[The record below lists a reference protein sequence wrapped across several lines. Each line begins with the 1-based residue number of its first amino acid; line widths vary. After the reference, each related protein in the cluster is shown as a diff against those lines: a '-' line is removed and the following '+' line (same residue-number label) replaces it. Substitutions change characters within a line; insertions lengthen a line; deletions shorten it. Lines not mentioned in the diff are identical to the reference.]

1 MRYGFKKI
9 IAVVLVLSG
18 IAVLIIALNV
28 KKTPVEEGSNTV
40 ESTSEK
46 ITVDYDK
53 DSDSDSLKDWEEALW
68 KTDPEVADTDKDG
81 TSDGEEVKVGRDP
94 RVGGPK
100 DTLQYN
106 IGVKT
111 EKGSEEIKKSEP
123 KNTEVVVIPK
133 PQGLSETQI
142 LKNYGNTVA
151 ILLKNFSKFT
161 DELSVLQDVIQDTN
175 DTNVERLL
183 LIKSKYQSLAIA
195 LQSVPVPDK
204 TKKVH
209 NTLIEAEVSHIRAVE
224 TLMNSRENNK
234 IPVES
239 YVVYNNSGLL
249 GARAIYSLAQFFKDE
264 GVVFTVNEEGYI
276 FSQIAGN

>member
-1 MRYGFKKI
+1 M
-9 IAVVLVLSG
+9 LSG